1 MELLALRDLQSVA
14 SNACL
19 HRPQERFLV
28 EFQSEP
34 WLKATQVDSIYL
46 EQDDTL
52 GK

>member
-1 MELLALRDLQSVA
+1 MEPRAWRDLRSAA
-14 SNACL
+14 SIAYL

-34 WLKATQVDSIYL
+34 LEKATQDDSIYL

-52 GK
+52 GR